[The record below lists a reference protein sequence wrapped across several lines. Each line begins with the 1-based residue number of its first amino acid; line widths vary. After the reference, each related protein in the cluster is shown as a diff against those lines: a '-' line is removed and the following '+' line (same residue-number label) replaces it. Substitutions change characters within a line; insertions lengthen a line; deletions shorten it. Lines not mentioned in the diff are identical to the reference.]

1 MVGTMGKGG
10 DGEASSRKAR
20 YHKCPSR
27 LFIWTAFSELVF
39 PGLPL
44 TYVWWGGFVP
54 FSIVPWSHGIRS
66 LFTEVNGSFA
76 KFE

>member
-1 MVGTMGKGG
+1 MGKGG

-27 LFIWTAFSELVF
+27 LSIWTAFSELVF